1 LCSSGARQA
10 LYRALNSGVGD
21 RKRTQLSPEHQP
33 RLMYTMMA
41 RAAEPMP
48 EQDRKAARGAKKS
61 RSVANVSKREFTREG
76 PLCKAIKAQNWALA
90 ETLVSKETVL
100 EKDHEERL
108 PLHLACEFGASPELV
123 LQLLENNEAAR
134 EEVESGVWDSAERGE
149 KAKVGALVQ
158 PPFKRDSMSRMP
170 LHYAAAAGASEDVL
184 TLLLDFEYPD
194 GQYPTSVRE
203 SFYGMTPAELAVKK
217 GHPET
222 AKFIEANKQKDR

>member
-1 LCSSGARQA
+1 MLSLASGQGGAGRCRTWVGAAPIARM
-10 LYRALNSGVGD
+10 N
-21 RKRTQLSPEHQP
+21 
-33 RLMYTMMA
+33 TMFE
-41 RAAEPMP
+41 RAAETLP
-48 EQDRKAARGAKKS
+48 EQDRKVRGGRKRPDRGS
-61 RSVANVSKREFTREG
+61 TMTSKREFIKEG
-76 PLCKAIKAQNWALA
+76 PLCKAIKAQNWELA
-90 ETLVSKETVL
+90 ESLVSKETVL

-123 LQLLENNEAAR
+123 LLLLENNEAAR
-134 EEVESGVWDSAERGE
+134 EELESGVWDSAERGE

-194 GQYPTSVRE
+194 GQYPTSIRE
-203 SFYGMTPAELAVKK
+203 SFYGMTPAELAIKK

-222 AKFIEANKQKDR
+222 AKFIEANKQAGR